1 MKRRAVS
8 AGILSLGFAVAGCA
22 YPGRQPSVPRA
33 RYERAKPLGLA
44 NARYFVDVD
53 ATALM
58 AEAALA
64 AERGRSADQQ
74 SSGDGAISFLA
85 ISGGR
90 YNGAF
95 AVGLLDGW
103 SRVGTRPVFKVVTGV
118 STGALMAPF
127 AFLGS
132 DYDALLRDLYT
143 TMTADRIFRQ
153 RPLTAALYDDGMAD
167 TTPLAELIG
176 RYADWPLLE
185 RIAGEYAKGRLLLI
199 STTDLDAQRPVI
211 WNIGAIAASGH
222 PGSLDLFRKILRAS
236 SAIPGAFQPVLLD
249 VELDGQNY
257 QEMHVD
263 GGAMAQLFVYP
274 PSLGLLAANRKRRFR
289 AYIIRNGRLGPAYA
303 ETERRTI
310 SIAQRAIL
318 TMVASGGSND
328 VVRAYFVAKRDG
340 VDFNLAFIG
349 EDFELSVKM
358 GEFNPAYMRAL
369 YAYGLDK
376 ALANDVWHKSPPGL
390 AGSGLAR

>member
-1 MKRRAVS
+1 MKRRAVT
-8 AGILSLGFAVAGCA
+8 AGMLSLGFAAAGCTIPA
-22 YPGRQPSVPRA
+22 RQPSVPRA
-33 RYERAKPLGLA
+33 GYERAKPLGLA
-44 NARYFVDVD
+44 NARYFVGGD
-53 ATALM
+53 ATALI
-58 AEAALA
+58 AEARLA
-64 AERGRSADQQ
+64 AERGRSADPQ
-74 SSGDGAISFLA
+74 SSGDGTISFLA

-95 AVGLLDGW
+95 AAGLLEGW
-103 SRVGTRPVFKVVTGV
+103 SRVGTRPAFKVVTGV
-118 STGALMAPF
+118 STGALIAPF

-143 TMTADRIFRQ
+143 TMTADRIFRR

-176 RYADWPLLE
+176 RYADWSLVE

-199 STTDLDAQRPVI
+199 GTTDLDAQRLVI

-222 PGSLDLFRKILRAS
+222 PDSLDLFRKILRAS

-249 VELDGQNY
+249 VELDGQKY

-274 PSLGLLAANRKRRFR
+274 PSLGPLAANSLRRFR
-289 AYIIRNGRLGPAYA
+289 AYIIRNGRLGPAHG

-318 TMVASGGSND
+318 TMVAAGGSND

-349 EDFELSVKM
+349 EDFEPSVRL
-358 GEFNPAYMRAL
+358 GEFNPAYMQAL

-390 AGSGLAR
+390 VGSGVAR

>member
-1 MKRRAVS
+1 MKRRAVG
-8 AGILSLGFAVAGCA
+8 AGILSLGLAAAGCTI
-22 YPGRQPSVPRA
+22 PQRHPSVPRA
-33 RYERAKPLGLA
+33 GYERAKPLGLA
-44 NARYFVDVD
+44 NARYYADGD
-53 ATALM
+53 TTP
-58 AEAALA
+58 LA
-64 AERGRSADQQ
+64 AEISADPL
-74 SSGDGAISFLA
+74 SSKDGTISFLA

-103 SRVGTRPVFKVVTGV
+103 SRVGARPVFKVVTGV
-118 STGALMAPF
+118 STGGLIAPF

-143 TMTADRIFRQ
+143 TMTADRVFRR
-153 RPLTAALYDDGMAD
+153 RPLTAALYNDGMAD
-167 TTPLAELIG
+167 TTPLAELIAH
-176 RYADWPLLE
+176 YADWPLLE
-185 RIAGEYAKGRLLLI
+185 RIAKEYANGRLLLM

-249 VELDGQNY
+249 VELDGQKY

-263 GGAMAQLFVYP
+263 GGAMAQLIVYP
-274 PSLGLLAANRKRRFR
+274 PSLGLLAASRKQRFR
-289 AYIIRNGRLGPAYA
+289 AYIIRNGRLGPVHA
-303 ETERRTI
+303 ETERRAI

-328 VVRAYFVAKRDG
+328 VVRAYFVAKQDG

-349 EDFELSVKM
+349 EDFEPSVKL
-358 GEFNPAYMRAL
+358 GEFSPAYMQAL
-369 YAYGLDK
+369 YAYALDK

-390 AGSGLAR
+390 GGSVIAQ